1 MRKAFALAVV
11 AVAISLAPATASAKP
26 VAHTA
31 TIVVDKLAF
40 GAVPSNLRVGD
51 TIVWANRDLFRHS
64 ATATGH
70 FDVDLPPGSKR
81 RMVFRRAGV
90 FPFTCKFHPGM
101 KGVLKVGR

>member
-1 MRKAFALAVV
+1 MNQAFALAVAV
-11 AVAISLAPATASAKP
+11 AAISLTPATASAKSA
-26 VAHTA
+26 AHTA

-51 TIVWANRDLFRHS
+51 TVVWANRDLFRHS
-64 ATATGH
+64 ATAIGH

-81 RMVFRRAGV
+81 GMVLRRAGV
-90 FPFTCKFHPGM
+90 FPFMCKFHPGM

>member
-11 AVAISLAPATASAKP
+11 AAAISLSPATASAKP
-26 VAHTA
+26 AAHTA
-31 TIVVDKLAF
+31 TIVLDKLAF

-51 TIVWANRDLFRHS
+51 TVVWANRDLFRHS

-70 FDVDLPPGSKR
+70 FDVDLPPGSNR
-81 RMVFRRAGV
+81 RMVLRRTGV

-101 KGVLKVGR
+101 KGVLRVGR